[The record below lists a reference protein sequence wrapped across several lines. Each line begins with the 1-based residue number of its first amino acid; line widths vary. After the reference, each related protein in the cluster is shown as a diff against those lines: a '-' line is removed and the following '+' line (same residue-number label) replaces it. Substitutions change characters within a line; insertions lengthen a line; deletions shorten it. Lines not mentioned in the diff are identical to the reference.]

1 MYVYLTHETL
11 CNCFYCSLQIWIIS
25 TLHLVSKLTAKSCWK
40 DSQQQDRSDSKSL
53 LKSGRT
59 WNFHAFTLAERALQ
73 NFMSLQKRWEYKLSK
88 KTEDVVQ
95 GKIILYYPQL
105 KDVFIVCFLEEQF
118 LVTTELLK
126 TVYNAFFYLS
136 HVICCN
142 FREVQLT
149 VINYSYDRN
158 KELFLMLR
166 EVSHVHVNL
175 RNIA

>member
-1 MYVYLTHETL
+1 MNYQYIASGVKTDCQKLLERFTATGSVRFKEFVKIWKDMKFPCIYSGRESFAGLYEFTEEVRVQVKQEDRGCSTRKNNSILPPVKRH
-11 CNCFYCSLQIWIIS
+11 FYC
-25 TLHLVSKLTAKSCWK
+25 
-40 DSQQQDRSDSKSL
+40 
-53 LKSGRT
+53 
-59 WNFHAFTLAERALQ
+59 
-73 NFMSLQKRWEYKLSK
+73 M
-88 KTEDVVQ
+88 
-95 GKIILYYPQL
+95 
-105 KDVFIVCFLEEQF
+105 FLEEQF

-175 RNIA
+175 RNLA